1 MRNEEGSKRR
11 MGLKQVP
18 RGFMGQQQRTQAQKG
33 QKGRVESRKYD
44 IRGQVEGLSKVKEE
58 LERTVE

>member
-1 MRNEEGSKRR
+1 

-18 RGFMGQQQRTQAQKG
+18 RGFMGQKQRSQALKG
-33 QKGRVESRKYD
+33 RKGRVKGGKYD

-58 LERTVE
+58 IDRTT